1 MDALLD
7 IEYVQANKSH
17 QCIRK
22 LAILLEDGETFFV
35 REFRP
40 CMPWRSLELKYKKSF
55 DYCRRNIHH
64 LEYNPRCAASNCA
77 DAIDTVR
84 DILEW
89 NNVSRVLYKGGNIER
104 KLCQQLGM
112 PSKNIEDYGAP
123 KATSHDP
130 LGELKEHHAFL
141 QSRRR

>member
-7 IEYVQANKSH
+7 IEYVQANKNH

-40 CMPWRSLELKYKKSF
+40 CMPWRSLELKYRKSF
-55 DYCRRNIHH
+55 EYCRRKVHN
-64 LEYNPRCAASNCA
+64 LEYNPLCAASNCA

-89 NNVSRVLYKGGNIER
+89 NDVRRVLYKGGDIKR
-104 KLCQQLGM
+104 KLCQQLGI

-130 LGELKEHHAFL
+130 WGA
-141 QSRRR
+141 

>member
-7 IEYVQANKSH
+7 IEYVQANKNH

-22 LAILLEDGETFFV
+22 VAILLEDGETFFV
-35 REFRP
+35 CEFRP
-40 CMPWRSLELKYKKSF
+40 CMPWRSLELKYRKSF
-55 DYCRRNIHH
+55 EYCRRKIHN
-64 LEYNPRCAASNCA
+64 LEYYPLCAASNCA

-89 NNVSRVLYKGGNIER
+89 NDVRRVLYKGGDIER
-104 KLCQQLGM
+104 KLCQQLAI
-112 PSKNIEDYGAP
+112 PSNNIVDYGAL

-141 QSRRR
+141 CSRR